1 MLAKNI
7 RRGISVLSVA
17 RPDRDTESI
26 LAMADK
32 HSETTFFILF
42 TQYSQQMKKVD
53 FDNYGFS
60 QLTATPSKEEI
71 I

>member
-32 HSETTFFILF
+32 HSETTFFYLVHTIF
-42 TQYSQQMKKVD
+42 PTNEKGR
-53 FDNYGFS
+53 F
-60 QLTATPSKEEI
+60 
-71 I
+71 